1 MKYNFVHHLR
11 WILGMTLV
19 GLVLGIVLLCMM
31 PSIEQMQEALTLAN
45 ESFTV
50 EEVKGFLKMF
60 RLLYLLVLPISLGG
74 IANGVFMYW
83 DYIKTRRTWII
94 VSIIMWIPVLLGC
107 WALGSIFLVPVIA
120 YDVLAIFQTRGE
132 Q

>member
-11 WILGMTLV
+11 WILGMLIV
-19 GLVLGIVLLCMM
+19 GLLLGIFLSFSI
-31 PSIEQMQEALTLAN
+31 PSVEVMQDALAKEGVAYTIEEIK
-45 ESFTV
+45 EF
-50 EEVKGFLKMF
+50 VKTF
-60 RLLYLLVLPISLGG
+60 RLLYLLVLPISLSG
-74 IANGVFMYW
+74 IANGLFVYW

>member
-11 WILGMTLV
+11 WILGMLIV
-19 GLVLGIVLLCMM
+19 GLLLGIALSFSM
-31 PSIEQMQEALTLAN
+31 PSIEQMQEALAAAN
-45 ESFTV
+45 ESFTAD
-50 EEVKGFLKMF
+50 EVKEFLKMF
-60 RLLYLLVLPISLGG
+60 RLLFLVVLPISLGG
-74 IANGVFMYW
+74 IANGVFVYW